1 MNCSRCCGL
10 MTKDHFM
17 DFEGTAGF
25 TWMAGWRCL
34 NCGHIHDPVIERN
47 RQMPRPVV
55 QVAAADRTDEFH
67 EDLLDEVHVD
77 AHPHFDQAA

>member
-1 MNCSRCCGL
+1 

-34 NCGHIHDPVIERN
+34 NCGHICDPVIERN
-47 RQMPRPVV
+47 RLRPPPVV
-55 QVAAADRTDEFH
+55 QFVPDDQAPEPR
-67 EDLLDEVHVD
+67 EDVLEEVRLE
-77 AHPHFDQAA
+77 AHPSIDEAA

>member
-1 MNCSRCCGL
+1 MA
-10 MTKDHFM
+10 KDHFM

-47 RQMPRPVV
+47 RRMPRPVL
-55 QVAAADRTDEFH
+55 QVAAEDCADEYQ
-67 EDLLDEVHVD
+67 EDLLEEVPLT
-77 AHPHFDQAA
+77 AHPNLDQAA